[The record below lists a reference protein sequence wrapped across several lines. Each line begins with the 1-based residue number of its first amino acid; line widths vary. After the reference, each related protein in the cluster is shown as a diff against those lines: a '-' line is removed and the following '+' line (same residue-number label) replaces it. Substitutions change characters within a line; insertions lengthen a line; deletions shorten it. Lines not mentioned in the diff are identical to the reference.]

1 MTTNKSIN
9 FTKKIY
15 ISSFASVAGKK
26 EYDGPLG
33 NLFDRVFEDDMCGE
47 DSFEKA
53 ESRLQEE
60 SAKIALKKLNVA
72 DNAIDIM
79 FAGDLLNQCIG
90 SAFGL
95 RSFDIP
101 FVGLYGACSTM
112 GLSMIMA
119 ALSVESGISKKALAV
134 TSSHFCSAERQFRF
148 PLEYGGQR
156 TPTAQWT
163 VTGSGAVILT
173 DNLKGPIIKRA
184 TIGKIIDLGIKDMNN
199 MGAAMAPAAFDTI
212 NRHFKATETSCKDY
226 DAIFTGDLGKVGSD
240 LLLQIAEKENVR
252 LDNHKD
258 CGLMIFD
265 RNTQDVH
272 AGGSGCGC
280 SASVLCSFIL
290 KRFLDGAFKKVLFCP
305 TGALMSPTS
314 GMQGESIP
322 GICHAIEICSE

>member
-1 MTTNKSIN
+1 MTFS
-9 FTKKIY
+9 
-15 ISSFASVAGKK
+15 
-26 EYDGPLG
+26 
-33 NLFDRVFEDDMCGE
+33 
-47 DSFEKA
+47 
-53 ESRLQEE
+53 
-60 SAKIALKKLNVA
+60 
-72 DNAIDIM
+72 
-79 FAGDLLNQCIG
+79 
-90 SAFGL
+90 
-95 RSFDIP
+95 
-101 FVGLYGACSTM
+101 
-112 GLSMIMA
+112 
-119 ALSVESGISKKALAV
+119 
-134 TSSHFCSAERQFRF
+134 
-148 PLEYGGQR
+148 
-156 TPTAQWT
+156 
-163 VTGSGAVILT
+163 
-173 DNLKGPIIKRA
+173 
-184 TIGKIIDLGIKDMNN
+184 
-199 MGAAMAPAAFDTI
+199 PAAFDTI

-322 GICHAIEICSE
+322 GICHTIEICSE